1 LDSEDGKQWRIRVT
15 SRPALRKSARTANGL
30 RREVGVA
37 AGHALGSAI
46 DRAVG
51 AHHARRLRK
60 VGWQHALAADGSDW
74 ARGELPVRSGNA
86 VEVLIDG
93 ASFLPMV
100 ADELARAESHVH
112 LTGCFFSPELELTRG
127 DDPAIVR
134 NLLAELAERIDVRV
148 LIWSGAPVPIFSPS
162 RREVRNMAER
172 FNRRNRIH
180 CEFDSCVRFMHC
192 HHEKTI
198 VIDDRVAFVGGIDLT
213 LDGGDPYD
221 SQEHRSR
228 GVIGWH
234 DLAVRIEG
242 PAVADVADHFRLR
255 WHGATKEDLPAPHVP
270 DAVGDVDLQIVR
282 TIPEK
287 VYERSLPRGDFSV
300 LESYVGAFR
309 SAERFI
315 YIENQFLWSSEIV
328 AVLAEKLRDPHDDF
342 RIVVLLPVNAN
353 DGADISRGQVAALI
367 HADDGNARFL
377 ACSVYARTGGLRD
390 PIYVHAKV
398 AIVDDR
404 WLTIGSANLNEHSLF
419 NDSEVNVVSH
429 DERLARD
436 TRLRL
441 WSEHLELPIEEI
453 DGDPARVIDERWE
466 PISEEQ
472 LDRLQNDLPLTHRL
486 VKLPGVSVR
495 RRRVLGPL
503 QGRVYDA

>member
-1 LDSEDGKQWRIRVT
+1 LDSEDGKQCRLRVT
-15 SRPALRKSARTANGL
+15 SRPALKKSARTANGI

-37 AGHALGSAI
+37 TSHALGSAI

-100 ADELARAESHVH
+100 ADELARAQSHVH

-198 VIDDRVAFVGGIDLT
+198 VIDDRVAFVGG
-213 LDGGDPYD
+213 
-221 SQEHRSR
+221 
-228 GVIGWH
+228 
-234 DLAVRIEG
+234 
-242 PAVADVADHFRLR
+242 
-255 WHGATKEDLPAPHVP
+255 K
-270 DAVGDVDLQIVR
+270 
-282 TIPEK
+282 
-287 VYERSLPRGDFSV
+287 
-300 LESYVGAFR
+300 R
-309 SAERFI
+309 SAGRGSRSAASRSAAGC
-315 YIENQFLWSSEIV
+315 SSSAPPLRRPSKRQTSRV
-328 AVLAEKLRDPHDDF
+328 A
-342 RIVVLLPVNAN
+342 
-353 DGADISRGQVAALI
+353 
-367 HADDGNARFL
+367 
-377 ACSVYARTGGLRD
+377 
-390 PIYVHAKV
+390 
-398 AIVDDR
+398 
-404 WLTIGSANLNEHSLF
+404 
-419 NDSEVNVVSH
+419 
-429 DERLARD
+429 
-436 TRLRL
+436 
-441 WSEHLELPIEEI
+441 
-453 DGDPARVIDERWE
+453 
-466 PISEEQ
+466 
-472 LDRLQNDLPLTHRL
+472 
-486 VKLPGVSVR
+486 
-495 RRRVLGPL
+495 GPR
-503 QGRVYDA
+503 QRAQTE

>member
-1 LDSEDGKQWRIRVT
+1 MSKPVQ
-15 SRPALRKSARTANGL
+15 AARSI
-30 RREVGVA
+30 RREVGEA
-37 AGHALGSAI
+37 AGHAFGSAI
-46 DRAVG
+46 DRAV
-51 AHHARRLRK
+51 ATHHARRLRRI
-60 VGWQHALAADGSDW
+60 GWQHALEVDGRGW
-74 ARGELPVRSGNA
+74 ARGVLPARSGNA

-162 RREVRNMAER
+162 RREVRQMVER
-172 FNRRNRIH
+172 FNVRNRIR

-221 SQEHRSR
+221 SQDHPSR
-228 GVIGWH
+228 GVTGWH
-234 DLAVRIEG
+234 DVAVRIEG
-242 PAVADVADHFRLR
+242 PAVADVAEHFRLR
-255 WHGATKEDLPAPHVP
+255 WHAAAKEELPAPR
-270 DAVGDVDLQIVR
+270 AQNAAGDVDLQVVR

-328 AVLAEKLRDPHDDF
+328 ALLAEKLRDPPCDDF
-342 RIVVLLPVNAN
+342 RIVVLLPVSAN

-377 ACSVYARTGGLRD
+377 ACSVYARTGRLRD

-419 NDSEVNVVSH
+419 NDSEVNVVTH
-429 DERLARD
+429 DEKLARD

-441 WSEHLELPIEEI
+441 WSEHLELPREEI
-453 DGDPARVIDERWE
+453 DGEPASVIDERWE

-495 RRRVLGPL
+495 HRRFLGSL
-503 QGRVYDA
+503 QGRIYDA

>member
-1 LDSEDGKQWRIRVT
+1 MDSESDDLRLAFVT
-15 SRPALRKSARTANGL
+15 PRPSLAKTARAANSF
-30 RREVGVA
+30 RREVGDA
-37 AGHALGSAI
+37 AGHAFGNAI
-46 DRAVG
+46 DRAVT

-60 VGWQHALAADGSDW
+60 VGWQRALEADGSEW
-74 ARGELPVRSGNA
+74 ARGEFPVRSGNK

-93 ASFLPMV
+93 AAFLPMV
-100 ADELARAESHVH
+100 AEELAKAESHVH
-112 LTGCFFSPELELTRG
+112 VTGCFFSPELELTRG
-127 DDPAIVR
+127 DEPAIVR

-162 RREVRNMAER
+162 RREVREMVER
-172 FNRRNRIH
+172 FNRRNQIR

-221 SQEHRSR
+221 SQDHPSR

-234 DLAVRIEG
+234 DIAMRIEG
-242 PAVADVADHFRLR
+242 PAVADVAEHFRLR
-255 WHGATKEDLPAPHVP
+255 WHAAANEDLPAPPVP
-270 DAVGDVDLQIVR
+270 DDVGKVDLQLVR

-328 AVLAEKLRDPHDDF
+328 AILAEKLRNPPSEDF
-342 RIVVLLPVNAN
+342 RILVLLPVNAN

-377 ACSVYARTGGLRD
+377 ACSVYARTGSCAT
-390 PIYVHAKV
+390 PS
-398 AIVDDR
+398 
-404 WLTIGSANLNEHSLF
+404 TF
-419 NDSEVNVVSH
+419 
-429 DERLARD
+429 
-436 TRLRL
+436 TRR
-441 WSEHLELPIEEI
+441 SPSSTTA
-453 DGDPARVIDERWE
+453 G
-466 PISEEQ
+466 
-472 LDRLQNDLPLTHRL
+472 
-486 VKLPGVSVR
+486 
-495 RRRVLGPL
+495 
-503 QGRVYDA
+503 